1 MKFFDVDGALYKF
14 MSRFLD
20 MLKLNILWILF
31 SLPIVTCGAATV
43 AAFKVTL
50 RMVDDTEGYVGRQF
64 IQAFKENWKQGIPL
78 GLLAM
83 LGSYVVYLDFEI
95 ARVTD
100 GDSAW
105 FFAFGILAIFLLVM
119 GFIYAFPLSARYEN
133 TLIGT
138 IKNSV
143 AIASRYFVRTIF
155 LVIILVIEYIVF
167 MFNETMMFFGIL
179 IGPACI
185 MLTIS
190 GFAMF
195 FFREIEKEPGAVVEK
210 NTEDECCDGEER

>member
-14 MSRFLD
+14 MSRLLD
-20 MLKLNILWILF
+20 MLKLNILWIIF

-64 IQAFKENWKQGIPL
+64 IDAFKENWKQGIPL

-95 ARVTD
+95 ARVTE

-155 LVIILVIEYIVF
+155 LVVILVVEYIIF
-167 MFNETMMFFGIL
+167 MFNTTTMFFGIL

-190 GFAMF
+190 GFAIF
-195 FFREIEKEPGAVVEK
+195 FFREIEKEPGAVIE
-210 NTEDECCDGEER
+210 NTENAKED

>member
-190 GFAMF
+190 GFAIF

-210 NTEDECCDGEER
+210 NTEDECYDGEER